1 MKKLFLLLSAAAVFT
16 LCAAEMTVKGKVNV
30 SDFLNVRLGP
40 GLRHPVMGRLNPEQ
54 EVEIVRVIGGWL
66 ELKAPENLKVYVSE
80 ARVGADGKL
89 SGELN
94 MRSRMDINAPVFG
107 VLPKGSVVKRLEE
120 RRNGWV
126 RIVPPET
133 IRVYTVAVYVTFDR
147 NQFDEKGLPLGA
159 APVEAPKTAE
169 VKEDAKAVEEN
180 KVPEVKTETP
190 AAPAKA
196 APAAPAAPAKVAP
209 KAPAAPAKAA
219 PKAPAAPA
227 KVAPKAPAAPA
238 KVAPKAPAAPAIPA
252 TAAAKPVKSLTG
264 VAVKWQYAKTAETAI
279 AFLDKPKGKN
289 QAFVTGKTPDIQKE
303 LQKLVDSGKVLQLSG
318 DFKAEANPPVFE
330 VSAIKVK

>member
-107 VLPKGSVVKRLEE
+107 VLPKGSVVKRLDE

-126 RIVPPET
+126 RIVPPEN
-133 IRVYTVAVYVTFDR
+133 IRVYTVAVYVSFDR
-147 NQFDEKGLPLGA
+147 NRFDEKGLPLGA

-169 VKEDAKAVEEN
+169 VKEEAKAVVE
-180 KVPEVKTETP
+180 KQVPEVKTETP
-190 AAPAKA
+190 AAPAAPAAPAKA
-196 APAAPAAPAKVAP
+196 APVKAAPAAPAKVAP
-209 KAPAAPAKAA
+209 KAPAAP
-219 PKAPAAPA
+219 
-227 KVAPKAPAAPA
+227 V
-238 KVAPKAPAAPAIPA
+238 IPA

-303 LQKLVDSGKVLQLSG
+303 LQKLVDSGKVLELSG

>member
-107 VLPKGSVVKRLEE
+107 VLPKGSVVKRLDE

-126 RIVPPET
+126 RIVPPEN
-133 IRVYTVAVYVTFDR
+133 IRVYTVAVYVSFDR
-147 NQFDEKGLPLGA
+147 NRFDEKGLPLGA

-169 VKEDAKAVEEN
+169 VKEEAKAVVEN

-190 AAPAKA
+190 AAPA
-196 APAAPAAPAKVAP
+196 APAAPAKEAP
-209 KAPAAPAKAA
+209 KAPAAP
-219 PKAPAAPA
+219 
-227 KVAPKAPAAPA
+227 V
-238 KVAPKAPAAPAIPA
+238 IPA

-303 LQKLVDSGKVLQLSG
+303 LLKLVDSGKVLELSG